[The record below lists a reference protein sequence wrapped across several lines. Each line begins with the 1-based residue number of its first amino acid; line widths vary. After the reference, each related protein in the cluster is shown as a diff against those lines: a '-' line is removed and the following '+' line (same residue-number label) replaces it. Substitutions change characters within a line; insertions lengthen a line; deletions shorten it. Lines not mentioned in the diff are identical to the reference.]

1 MTYEE
6 NTAWVYGGVAVV
18 AYGVYLSL
26 VLGLAQSGPLPE
38 VAYIA
43 PLLWTIGSSIVA
55 TIVATIVI
63 GAVTPRGRDQRD
75 RDIYRFGEYVGNS
88 FVVLGA
94 IGALV
99 LALLSVNPFWIA
111 NVIYLGFTLSAIVA
125 TVAKLVAY
133 RRGLP
138 RW

>member
-6 NTAWVYGGVAVV
+6 KTAWVYGGVAVV